1 MGDSNRCGLYRDRD
15 TVQHLRITRLQ
26 PAANTQTVFVSG
38 VAGFLG
44 SHVADALLARGH
56 RVVGCDNLLGGYLDN
71 IPTGVEFHEVD
82 CNDLDALRTIT
93 KDVDVV
99 FHAAAAPY
107 EGMSVFSPHVIT
119 RNVVG
124 ASVGMFTAAISN
136 RVRRIVYCSSMARY
150 GANAVPFV
158 ESMTPHPQDPYGI
171 GKLAAE
177 DILRNLCK
185 VHGVEYA
192 IAVPHNIIGP
202 RQKYDDPYRNVAS
215 IMINLMLQGRQPFIY
230 GDGSQKRCFS
240 FVRDVVPS
248 LVRLAFDPDAAGE
261 VFNVGPD
268 EEFVSVLE
276 LAERIARLLDFDLH
290 PQFVTARPQEVHL
303 ASCSAD
309 KARARLG
316 YKTQFSLDAGLSE
329 MIRYIRERGPRAFT
343 YHLELEIVNEHTP
356 PTWAQRLF

>member
-1 MGDSNRCGLYRDRD
+1 VETAR
-15 TVQHLRITRLQ
+15 
-26 PAANTQTVFVSG
+26 PQTVFITG

-44 SHVADALLARGH
+44 SHLADEFIARGH
-56 RVVGCDNLLGGYLDN
+56 RVVGCDNLLGGYVDN
-71 IPTGVEFHEVD
+71 VPPRVEFHRID
-82 CNDLDALRTIT
+82 CNDVAALKKIT
-93 KDVDVV
+93 RGVDVV

-107 EGMSVFSPHVIT
+107 EGMSVFSPHLIT
-119 RNVVG
+119 QHVVG
-124 ASVGMFTAAISN
+124 ASVGVFSAAIAN

-150 GANAVPFV
+150 GSNDVPFR
-158 ESMTPHPQDPYGI
+158 ETMKPCPQDPYGI

-177 DILRNLCK
+177 DILRNLCD
-185 VHGVEYA
+185 VHGSEYV

-215 IMINLMLQGRQPFIY
+215 IMINLMLQGRQPYIY

-248 LVRLAFDPDAAGE
+248 LARLAFDPDVTSE

-268 EEFVSVLE
+268 EEFVSIGE
-276 LAERIARLLDFDLH
+276 LAVRIARLLSFDLR
-290 PQFVTARPQEVHL
+290 PEYVAARPQEVHL

-316 YKTQFSLDAGLSE
+316 YETHYTLDAGLAE
-329 MIRYIRERGPRAFT
+329 MIRYIRERGPRPFA
-343 YHLELEIVNEHTP
+343 YHLDLEIVNERTP